1 MMDDRKND
9 AEGADEQAL
18 RSLLSGAVQS
28 LEPSEGALERLR
40 YAVPARRARKRQVL
54 VCAAAAAV
62 LAGAAVPTALHLTGA
77 QGSAT
82 DHSTMAGHGQQQDG
96 ANGGTS
102 DPHQNGSG
110 KSAAQPTFH
119 PGAGQTAGGTPSP
132 RPSGSP
138 SDSVV
143 AGPSGTASAGAASGS
158 DITPRP
164 PVGAAGAVPGCS
176 ADQLGVL
183 GSARAPRADGKVYG
197 SFKVTNVSGRD
208 CTVTGPDTVTAASV
222 ARSAPPAQGSGVT
235 VLSHTAGD
243 PASELLPDPAVES
256 ASVVLEPNAA
266 YEVRFAWVPSAQSC
280 PAASAGPTGR
290 PPAGGTGEPPAGTQG
305 AGADGAA
312 ASDPV
317 NGGAGAD
324 PAGVAVSHTPEAGA
338 PTTQTT
344 IPDACGGTVYRT
356 GAIALGASTR

>member
-18 RSLLSGAVQS
+18 RSLLSGAVQG

-40 YAVPARRARKRQVL
+40 YAVPARRVRKRQVL

-62 LAGAAVPTALHLTGA
+62 LAGAAVPTALHLTGG

-96 ANGGTS
+96 GNGGTS

-110 KSAAQPTFH
+110 KSAARPTFH
-119 PGAGQTAGGTPSP
+119 PGTGQSAGGTPSP
-132 RPSGSP
+132 QPSGSP
-138 SDSVV
+138 SDSAV

-158 DITPRP
+158 DATPRP

-183 GSARAPRADGKVYG
+183 GIARAPRADGKVYG

-208 CTVTGPDTVTAASV
+208 CKVTGPDTVTAASV

-243 PASELLPDPAVES
+243 PASGLLPDPAVES

-266 YEVRFAWVPSAQSC
+266 YEVRFAWVPSAQPC

-290 PPAGGTGEPPAGTQG
+290 PPAGGTGEPPTGTQG

-317 NGGAGAD
+317 NGGASPD
-324 PAGVAVSHTPEAGA
+324 PTGVAVSHTPEAGA

-356 GAIALGASTR
+356 GAIALGESKR

>member
-9 AEGADEQAL
+9 AEGTDEQAL
-18 RSLLSGAVQS
+18 RSLLSGAVQG

-62 LAGAAVPTALHLTGA
+62 LAGALPAALQLSGG

-82 DHSTMAGHGQQQDG
+82 DHSAMAGHGQQQDG
-96 ANGGTS
+96 DSGGTS

-110 KSAAQPTFH
+110 NSAAQPTFL
-119 PGAGQTAGGTPSP
+119 PGTGQSAGGTPSP
-132 RPSGSP
+132 QPSGSP

-158 DITPRP
+158 DVTPRP
-164 PVGAAGAVPGCS
+164 PLGAAGAVPGCS

-183 GSARAPRADGKVYG
+183 GSAGAPRADGKVYG
-197 SFKVTNVSGRD
+197 SFKVTNVSGRG

-222 ARSAPPAQGSGVT
+222 ARSDPAAPGSGVT

-243 PASELLPDPAVES
+243 PASGLLPDPAVES

-280 PAASAGPTGR
+280 PATSAGPTGK
-290 PPAGGTGEPPAGTQG
+290 PPAGGSGEPPAGTQG

-312 ASDPV
+312 ASDPA

-338 PTTQTT
+338 PITQTT
-344 IPDACGGTVYRT
+344 IPDACGGTLYRT
-356 GAIALGASTR
+356 GAIALGASTP